1 VPAGATAFAHRASR
15 ILAVVVALHDGTSE
29 NREKRQDWV
38 DELIATLHQD
48 DAGAHVNFLGEGG
61 EARVRGAYPGA
72 TWNRLVAVKRRH
84 DPSNLFRLNQNVPPD
99 GGES

>member
-1 VPAGATAFAHRASR
+1 MPAGATAFAHRASR

-29 NREKRQDWV
+29 NREERQDWV